1 MKRAQRTLLALTS
14 VALFGSAT
22 AADLGQKVEDNVA
35 DSRATIK
42 EFAGSL
48 QAELKAAMQEG
59 GPTQGIGVCNEAAP
73 RIADRVSDSY
83 GGDVGRTSLKVRNPG
98 NAPDDWE
105 RQVLQRFDH
114 LAERGADPKKLD
126 HFEVH
131 RTEDGGRE
139 FRYMKAIPTGEVCLT
154 CHGENIPAS
163 VQETIDEHYPEDEA
177 RGFEK
182 GDIRGAFTLTRPL

>member
-1 MKRAQRTLLALTS
+1 MKRTILTLTSLAL
-14 VALFGSAT
+14 AGSA
-22 AADLGQKVEDNVA
+22 AAASLGEQVEQNVA

-42 EFAGSL
+42 QFATSL
-48 QAELKAAMQEG
+48 QGELKAAMQEG
-59 GPTQGIGVCNEAAP
+59 GPTQGISVCNEAAP
-73 RIADRVSDSY
+73 RIAAEASESY
-83 GGDVGRTSLKVRNPG
+83 GGEVARTSLKVRNPD

-105 RQVLQRFDH
+105 REVLQRFDR
-114 LAERGADPKKLD
+114 LAQQGADPMKLD

-131 RTEDGGRE
+131 RTADGGRE

>member
-1 MKRAQRTLLALTS
+1 MKRTILTLTSLAL
-14 VALFGSAT
+14 AGT
-22 AADLGQKVEDNVA
+22 AAAASLGEKVDQNVA

-42 EFAGSL
+42 EFATSL
-48 QAELKAAMQEG
+48 QGELKAAMQEG
-59 GPTQGIGVCNEAAP
+59 GPTQGIGVCSEAAP
-73 RIADRVSDSY
+73 RIAADASDSY
-83 GGDVGRTSLKVRNPG
+83 GGEVGRTSLKVRNPD

-105 RQVLQRFDH
+105 REVLQRFER
-114 LAERGADPKKLD
+114 LAERGANPKKLD

-154 CHGENIPAS
+154 CHGTNIPAS

-182 GDIRGAFTLTRPL
+182 GDIRGAFTLTRPF

>member
-1 MKRAQRTLLALTS
+1 MKRTILTLTSLALIGTAS
-14 VALFGSAT
+14 
-22 AADLGQKVEDNVA
+22 AADLGQKVDDNVA
-35 DSRATIK
+35 ESRATIK
-42 EFAGSL
+42 DFAKSL
-48 QAELKAAMQEG
+48 QGELKAAMQEG
-59 GPTQGIGVCNEAAP
+59 GPTEGIGVCNEAAP
-73 RIADRVSDSY
+73 RIASESSDAY
-83 GGDVGRTSLKVRNPG
+83 GGEVARTSLKVRNPD

-105 RQVLQRFDH
+105 REVLQRFDE
-114 LAERGADPKKLD
+114 LAEKGVDPKKLD

-163 VQETIDEHYPEDEA
+163 VQETLDEHYPEDEA